1 MGSIVA
7 QASSDSIGCRFVVN
21 GAGKAETNS
30 HDADVCT
37 VCRVKAA

>member
-7 QASSDSIGCRFVVN
+7 QSSSDSIRRRFVVN

-30 HDADVCT
+30 HDADICT
-37 VCRVKAA
+37 VCLMKAA